1 MRIDL
6 QFGNTQ
12 SVDAQ
17 KTSRATSSSTAASTR
32 AEHDDAAQL
41 SSSASSLDKLAARA
55 LSEPEVRWER
65 VEALRSSIADGS
77 YSVHPQAVAEA
88 MLRDIS

>member
-17 KTSRATSSSTAASTR
+17 KTSRATSTAPTR
-32 AEHDDAAQL
+32 AERDDAAQF
-41 SSSASSLDKLAARA
+41 SSSGSSRAKLAARA

-65 VEALRSSIADGS
+65 LEALRSSIADGS
-77 YSVHPQAVAEA
+77 YSVHPQAIAEA
-88 MLRDIS
+88 MLRDIF

>member
-17 KTSRATSSSTAASTR
+17 KTSRATSTAPICAER
-32 AEHDDAAQL
+32 ADAAQF
-41 SSSASSLDKLAARA
+41 SSSASSLSTLAARV

-88 MLRDIS
+88 MLRDIF